1 MMSDLP
7 IVACSLLFTMELRA
21 AETGDGSEVRV
32 LLVFAVGL
40 LIGVL
45 FSVSELGL
53 VPVLPVV
60 PVLLG
65 VPVGFGFFHIGFG
78 PFVRGV
84 WLKEPIPGEIA
95 PVSAGF
101 TRGSP
106 SRHEHFLGQIATA
119 SPAEPELLIGVHLPC
134 VAISRNKK
142 RQPCGD
148 ENLPTAVAFLIS
160 DEGLRRFLSSRL

>member
-7 IVACSLLFTMELRA
+7 MVACSLLFTMELRA
-21 AETGDGSEVRV
+21 AETGVGSEVMV
-32 LLVFAVGL
+32 LLVFTVGL

-45 FSVSELGL
+45 FSDSELG
-53 VPVLPVV
+53 LPVV
-60 PVLLG
+60 PVVLG
-65 VPVGFGFFHIGFG
+65 VAVGFGFFHIGFG

-119 SPAEPELLIGVHLPC
+119 SPAKPELLIGVHLPC

-148 ENLPTAVAFLIS
+148 ENLPTAVAFL
-160 DEGLRRFLSSRL
+160 